1 MREHV
6 QYEMSVWMV
15 FVGSTQGPMAPTN
28 KFWEWVMR
36 LWVSWENA
44 FVLLRNTDVDKPCHS
59 WTQRAMF
66 SGTPYRQSSILIILI
81 KRVCVES
88 IQPQHRH
95 WKKIACV
102 SKLNLRYTESRV
114 VWYIVQ
120 TDRQAGRQT
129 ARQTDRQ
136 PDRERERER
145 ETDRQTDRQR
155 ERQSAFIPRV

>member
-1 MREHV
+1 MNGFCWINAGANGPYK
-6 QYEMSVWMV
+6 QILG
-15 FVGSTQGPMAPTN
+15 VGDEALGFL
-28 KFWEWVMR
+28 K
-36 LWVSWENA
+36 NA

-114 VWYIVQ
+114 V
-120 TDRQAGRQT
+120 
-129 ARQTDRQ
+129 
-136 PDRERERER
+136 
-145 ETDRQTDRQR
+145 
-155 ERQSAFIPRV
+155 